1 MRLAELSL
9 SRFRSCHDVV
19 VQLSDHLTVLV
30 GENDAGKSN
39 VLDAVRLAVPPVS
52 GRRSIYFDRE
62 RDLPYDSE
70 AGTQA
75 EVTLT
80 YDSLTASEAGLF
92 MPVLVDDDDRLVH
105 SVAFR
110 PDSGVPR
117 RQWMARSVGQARIA
131 DPEPELRG
139 RVAHVYL
146 PALRDATAELDS
158 GRAERLAEI
167 FELLTAEE
175 DLEDFK
181 TAANTSLGGLAGLKP
196 ARGVVKSVQEHLSP
210 LTQPVRHRQVDLQHR
225 SQDLR
230 SLVRALRFHLA
241 GTDLLPA
248 ALAGSGLGYA
258 NLLYIA
264 TVVLWLERAG
274 EFDLMLF
281 LVEEPEAHLHP
292 QLQTV
297 LLDYL
302 DDRARR
308 SAQTTPALGEP
319 TGRIQVIATTHSPH
333 LASRVSTRSIV
344 VVRASTLAPEPT
356 SERENE
362 STGERTEERPAAE
375 QPPDESTRAFP
386 RTQAFALGAL
396 ELSDIE
402 RRKVDR
408 YLDATRASLLFA
420 RQVILV
426 EGIAEI
432 VLLRTLADH
441 ILFPRTHD
449 ATPGREDNKVK
460 REQFRA
466 ISILPVGGVDFIP
479 YLSVLLHP
487 EGALVDRVV
496 VVTDADDK
504 GAGANR
510 RKRIYERFGAH
521 AERGVLRVEV
531 GDTTL
536 EADLYAIAENE
547 PVLQEAFLAQ
557 HKYSLKKWVDI
568 AAPEASTQ
576 GRAAAFTKAL
586 HADLDLGKGDFAH
599 LVAELIEA
607 NGHSLKMPPYL
618 ERAIAGILLGPEEPH
633 DGPPRP

>member
-9 SRFRSCHDVV
+9 TRFRSCHEVV
-19 VQLSDHLTVLV
+19 VPLSEHLTMLV

-52 GRRSIYFDRE
+52 GRRSLYFDRE

-70 AGTQA
+70 AGTES

-80 YDSLTASEAGLF
+80 YDALTASESGLF
-92 MPVLVDDDDRLVH
+92 MPALVDADDRLVH
-105 SVAFR
+105 GVAFR

-117 RQWMARSVGQARIA
+117 RQWMAQSVGQARIA

-139 RVAHVYL
+139 RIAHVYL

-158 GRAERLAEI
+158 GRADRLAEI

-175 DLEDFK
+175 DLEEFK
-181 TAANTSLGGLAGLKP
+181 TAANTSLGGLAALKP
-196 ARGVVKSVQEHLSP
+196 ARRVVTSVQEHLSP
-210 LTQPVRHRQVDLQHR
+210 LTQPVRHREVDLQHR

-264 TVVLWLERAG
+264 TVVLWLERAA

-308 SAQTTPALGEP
+308 SAETTPAPGEP

-333 LASRVSTRSIV
+333 LASRVSTRNIV
-344 VVRASTLAPEPT
+344 VLRASAVAPGPAGDPESGST
-356 SERENE
+356 SDCE
-362 STGERTEERPAAE
+362 GERRGSE
-375 QPPDESTRAFP
+375 PPPVAFPRAFP
-386 RTQAFALGAL
+386 RTQAFALGSL
-396 ELSDIE
+396 NLSDTE

-426 EGIAEI
+426 EGIAEA
-432 VLLRTLADH
+432 VLLRALADH
-441 ILFPRTHD
+441 VLFPRAD
-449 ATPGREDNKVK
+449 DVIPGREDNKLK

-466 ISILPVGGVDFIP
+466 ISILPVGGVDFVP

-487 EGALVDRVV
+487 DGALVDRVV
-496 VVTDADDK
+496 VVTDADSN
-504 GAGANR
+504 GAGEKR
-510 RKRIYERFGAH
+510 RQRIHERFAGH
-521 AERGVLRVEV
+521 AERGVLLVEV

-536 EADLYAIAENE
+536 EADLYGIAENE
-547 PVLQEAFLAQ
+547 PVLQTAFLAQ
-557 HKYSLKKWVDI
+557 HKYSLKKWADI
-568 AAPEASTQ
+568 AAPEASAAV
-576 GRAAAFTKAL
+576 RAAAFSEAL
-586 HADLDLGKGDFAH
+586 HADLDLGKGEFAH
-599 LVAELIEA
+599 LVAELIETTA
-607 NGHSLKMPPYL
+607 HSLRVPAYL
-618 ERAIAGILLGPEEPH
+618 QRAITGVLIGSGSH